1 MDWNDVVERLVDAG
15 HYWLVTVGTSGT
27 PISRPIDGVWIRNSL
42 YFGGHPSTRWRR
54 NLATNRQAAVNLE
67 DTEKPIIL
75 EGTVSISNL
84 NQDLAEEVAN
94 TSNSK
99 YGFGQ
104 TPDQYRREACVFIP
118 QSVIAWTGVF
128 ENATKFL
135 FKK

>member
-1 MDWNDVVERLVDAG
+1 MDWNDVVERLVDAS
-15 HYWLVTVGTSGT
+15 HYWLVTVGTSET

-84 NQDLAEEVAN
+84 YQDLAEEVAN

-104 TPDQYRREACVFIP
+104 TPDQYRREACIFIP